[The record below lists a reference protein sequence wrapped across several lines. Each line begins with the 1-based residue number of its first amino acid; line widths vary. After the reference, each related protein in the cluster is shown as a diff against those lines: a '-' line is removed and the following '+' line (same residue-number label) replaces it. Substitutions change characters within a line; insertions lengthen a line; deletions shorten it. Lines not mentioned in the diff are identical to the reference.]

1 MIIGQATGPIPVA
14 PTRMNN
20 ELKDEEILLL
30 AQEDPAYFSILVDKY
45 KEPFLRMARG
55 ITHNLEEAE
64 DIVQDTFIRI
74 YRHASRFE
82 KQEGIQFKSWAYK
95 VLMNTAFTHYQKL
108 KKTKGNVEYLDPVLY
123 DDNPNLASSG
133 IDAIMQSDAKA
144 TIDKVLAKMPE
155 HLARPLRIYYFED
168 KAYEDIARSEKISIS
183 TLKMRMFRAKR
194 LFKKLMEEDL

>member
-1 MIIGQATGPIPVA
+1 
-14 PTRMNN
+14 
-20 ELKDEEILLL
+20 
-30 AQEDPAYFSILVDKY
+30 
-45 KEPFLRMARG
+45 MARG
-55 ITHNLEEAE
+55 ITHSLEEAE

-133 IDAIMQSDAKA
+133 IDKVMQSDAKA
-144 TIDKVLAKMPE
+144 TIDKVLVRMPE
-155 HLARPLRIYYFED
+155 HLAKPLRIYYFED
-168 KAYEDIARSEKISIS
+168 KSYEDIARLEKISIS

>member
-1 MIIGQATGPIPVA
+1 MNDN
-14 PTRMNN
+14 NN
-20 ELKDEEILLL
+20 ETLKDEEILLL

-64 DIVQDTFIRI
+64 DIVQETFIRI

-123 DDNPNLASSG
+123 EDNPNLASSG
-133 IDAIMQSDAKA
+133 FEKILQGDSKA
-144 TIDKVLAKMPE
+144 TIERILHKMPD
-155 HLARPLRIYYFED
+155 HLSTPLRIYYFED
-168 KAYEDIARSEKISIS
+168 KAYEDIAKTEKISIS

-194 LFKKLMEEDL
+194 LFKKLMEEEL